1 MSLGA
6 ILTSSLLA
14 TLAHPIAWPLALA
27 GFLVRGG
34 IVLFLLPIVAL
45 PSTVAISDRIAPIL
59 SAFVLGGAT
68 VQLAVLFGAICALI
82 VALLLLLAWFAAATE
97 AALIHDAPAWDE
109 LDPARP
115 SAPRR
120 RGESGRILTARLVV
134 HVPFLV
140 AVGWGTIRV
149 VEAAYREL
157 SRPVDVDTPIVLRVL
172 GSVPEVIAIVL
183 VTWAI
188 GQILGAIAAR
198 RVVLLGSSTAG
209 AVRSALAESIRR
221 PLQVVILFVVPTLAL
236 LAVLLPTAAATSS
249 TWERARIA
257 IAEPVGAVEGI
268 LTVCAFVGL
277 WLGGLVLVSMV
288 CAWRASVWTL
298 DAEQR
303 TFGVSRP
310 VPPGDWS
317 DPELSGTL

>member
-45 PSTVAISDRIAPIL
+45 PSTVGVSDRVAPIL
-59 SAFVLGGAT
+59 SAFILGGAT
-68 VQLAVLFGAICALI
+68 LQLAVLFGALCALI
-82 VALLLLLAWFAAATE
+82 AALLLLLAWFAAATE
-97 AALIHDAPAWDE
+97 AALVHDAPAWDE

-115 SAPRR
+115 NAPRR

-134 HVPFLV
+134 HLPFAIAL
-140 AVGWGTIRV
+140 GWGTVRV
-149 VEAAYREL
+149 VETAYREL
-157 SRPVDVDTPIVLRVL
+157 SRPVDVDTPLVQRVI
-172 GSVPEVIAIVL
+172 GSVPEVILAVV

-188 GQILGAIAAR
+188 GQILGAMAAR
-198 RVVLLGSSTAG
+198 RVVLLGISTAG
-209 AVRSALAESIRR
+209 AIRSAIAEALRR
-221 PLQVVILFVVPTLAL
+221 PLQIVILFVVPALVL

-249 TWERARIA
+249 TWERARAA
-257 IAEPVGAVEGI
+257 IAGPVGAIEGI
-268 LTVCAFVGL
+268 LTILAFVGL

-303 TFGVSRP
+303 TFGVTRP

-317 DPELSGTL
+317 DPEASGTL

>member
-14 TLAHPIAWPLALA
+14 TLAHPMSWPLALA

-34 IVLFLLPIVAL
+34 IVLFLVPIVAL
-45 PSTVAISDRIAPIL
+45 PSTVGLSDRVAPTL
-59 SAFVLGGAT
+59 SAIVLGGAT
-68 VQLAVLFGAICALI
+68 VQLAVLGGSILALI

-97 AALIHDAPAWDE
+97 AALVHDAPVWDE

-120 RGESGRILTARLVV
+120 RGESGRILTARLAV
-134 HVPFLV
+134 HVPFAIALV
-140 AVGWGTIRV
+140 WGTSRV
-149 VEAAYREL
+149 IDAAYREL
-157 SRPVDVDTPIVLRVL
+157 SRPIDVETPLVQRVL
-172 GSVPEVIAIVL
+172 ASVPEVVL
-183 VTWAI
+183 VVIVTWAI
-188 GQILGAIAAR
+188 GQILGAMAAR

-209 AVRSALAESIRR
+209 SIRTAIAECLRR
-221 PLQVVILFVVPTLAL
+221 PLQVLVLFVVPALAL

-249 TWERARIA
+249 TWDRARIA

-268 LTVCAFVGL
+268 LTICAFVGL

-317 DPELSGTL
+317 DTETSGTL